1 MSMETSQYHQLA
13 DAVLEQITE
22 RIDDAELELD
32 YEQAGNVVD
41 LECVDGSH
49 IVINKQEALHQIWV
63 ATKQNGHHF
72 DFDGSRWIDNR
83 NNDIELYQLLN
94 QAVQLQGG
102 EQIDFS

>member
-1 MSMETSQYHQLA
+1 MSIDTSRYHQLA
-13 DAVLEQITE
+13 DAVMEQITE

-49 IVINKQEALHQIWV
+49 IVINKQEALHQLWV

-72 DFDGSRWIDNR
+72 VFNGEQWIDDR
-83 NNDIELYQLLN
+83 SGVELYALLN
-94 QAVQLQGG
+94 EAVALQGG
-102 EQIDFS
+102 ESIDFS